1 MLNMNNNMM
10 GNMNLN
16 MNMGINPMGMNNQLL
31 PNLAMDN
38 SAARIKAI
46 IEPYEKKI
54 TELEKI
60 IKQKDF
66 EIILLKEKLNGFTN
80 NQMLMNIQNNMNIM
94 NPMLMNNNG
103 NFINNFN
110 FNMANNNNMNLN
122 LLNNYNNMPL
132 QDWIIIFNY
141 KDKSY
146 TEQCNKGET
155 VEVVSK
161 RFCEKIGIKFTAHKF
176 IHNSLPL
183 VKEVKLIENGLFNG
197 SKILVIEKERVKC
210 DDDTFYY
217 YTDKECEEDCL
228 CEGSKYN
235 IIFKHSNGM
244 KITIYLGKEH
254 SIGAL
259 IKRFLRRN
267 PIQDLNFINL
277 GHTFCAV
284 NHLLNWKIDEKK
296 KLKDIFGIQV
306 NQTVNVTDINN
317 LC

>member
-1 MLNMNNNMM
+1 MNNNMM

-80 NQMLMNIQNNMNIM
+80 NQMLMNIHIQNNMNIM

-132 QDWIIIFNY
+132 
-141 KDKSY
+141 
-146 TEQCNKGET
+146 
-155 VEVVSK
+155 
-161 RFCEKIGIKFTAHKF
+161 
-176 IHNSLPL
+176 
-183 VKEVKLIENGLFNG
+183 
-197 SKILVIEKERVKC
+197 
-210 DDDTFYY
+210 
-217 YTDKECEEDCL
+217 
-228 CEGSKYN
+228 
-235 IIFKHSNGM
+235 
-244 KITIYLGKEH
+244 
-254 SIGAL
+254 
-259 IKRFLRRN
+259 
-267 PIQDLNFINL
+267 
-277 GHTFCAV
+277 
-284 NHLLNWKIDEKK
+284 
-296 KLKDIFGIQV
+296 
-306 NQTVNVTDINN
+306 
-317 LC
+317 